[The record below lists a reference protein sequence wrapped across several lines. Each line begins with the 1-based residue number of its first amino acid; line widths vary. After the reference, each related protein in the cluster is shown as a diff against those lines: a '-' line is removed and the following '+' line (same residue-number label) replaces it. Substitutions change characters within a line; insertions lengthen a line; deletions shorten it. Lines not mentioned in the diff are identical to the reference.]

1 VAKTKRK
8 FNSKLWVGLP
18 ILALASQL
26 SMAKEVKTSLEKK
39 QPSKIE
45 TKLNFRTNTM
55 GFYEGEQEA
64 SLVLFGFNPELKF
77 KLDPKFYINANV
89 SLNLLSSRI
98 QIRYLSQNDQNFFL
112 NELSMN
118 YEPMENIKVSVGAI
132 NQNHLDSPFLVS
144 NLSFPG
150 IMGVAQVKTEA
161 LKFGYKGQ
169 RLIPTST
176 SFDTDRTEKEALPL
190 FQTQG
195 LFADYKVN
203 NYFEVG
209 GQVNYFSFSE
219 LPSVVAF
226 ESQIMGND
234 VTGIEIG
241 DSTFT
246 EEFSGYSQSYYAKGM
261 FTKNIGAQL
270 NISIVENENTL
281 DGDNRSQFV
290 ETGMTFKFKSFDLI
304 PSYAQFYAE
313 PNVSPAFYNTRM
325 LGNNNREGVRYQLRT
340 NFKTINLNVIASY
353 INAKVLNQSIYQDD
367 LDSAR
372 LVMEMLNVKF

>member
-1 VAKTKRK
+1 MAKTKRK
-8 FNSKLWVGLP
+8 YNSKLWVGLP

-26 SMAKEVKTSLEKK
+26 TMAKEVKTTLESK

-77 KLDPKFYINANV
+77 KLDPKFYIDANV

-118 YEPMENIKVSVGAI
+118 YEPIENIKVSVGAI

-150 IMGVAQVKTEA
+150 IMGIAQVKTEA

-195 LFADYKVN
+195 LFADYKVHN
-203 NYFEVG
+203 NFEVG

-270 NISIVENENTL
+270 NISVVENENTL

-290 ETGMTFKFKSFDLI
+290 ETGMTFKFKNFDLI

-325 LGNNNREGVRYQLRT
+325 LGNNNREGVRYSLRT

-367 LDSAR
+367 LDSVR